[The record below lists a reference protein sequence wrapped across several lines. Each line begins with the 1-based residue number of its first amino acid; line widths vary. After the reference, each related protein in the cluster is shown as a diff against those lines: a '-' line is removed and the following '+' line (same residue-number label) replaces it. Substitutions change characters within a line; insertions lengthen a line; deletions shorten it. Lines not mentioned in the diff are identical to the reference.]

1 MSETGASPL
10 GAETMT
16 PSLLSAWRYHHWI
29 YRHFQRWVRGNVLEI
44 GGGHGIY
51 TEFLRTD
58 AVSVTATDRDRRSIE
73 LMKSRVNAPNV
84 TMRPLDVC
92 DEASCQALGRV
103 FDTVICLNVLEHIEE
118 DGEAVRRMARLLASG
133 GHLVLVVP
141 AFQWLFSPLDTYAG
155 HFRRYRKANL
165 CGLLE
170 DAGLRVV
177 HHTYFNALG
186 IPGWFVFGK
195 LMRPKSLA
203 APQVNG
209 AIYLFDKLMVS
220 AAALLDYA
228 LFHAVGLSVLAVA
241 QKSEAAKGFTS

>member
-29 YRHFQRWVRGNVLEI
+29 YRHFQRWVRGDVLEI

-58 AVSVTATDRDRRSIE
+58 AVSVTATDRDCRSVE

-84 TMRPLDVC
+84 IMRSLDLC
-92 DEASCQALGRV
+92 DEASCQALGRL

-133 GHLVLVVP
+133 GHVVLVVP
-141 AFQWLFSPLDTYAG
+141 AFQWLFSPLDKYAG

-177 HHTYFNALG
+177 HQTYFNALG

-209 AIYLFDKLMVS
+209 AMYLFDKLMVS
-220 AAALLDYA
+220 AAAGIDLL

-241 QKSEAAKGFTS
+241 QKS

>member
-29 YRHFQRWVRGNVLEI
+29 YRHFQRWVRGDVLEI

-58 AVSVTATDRDRRSIE
+58 AVSVTATDIDRRSVE
-73 LMKSRVNAPNV
+73 LMRSRVNAPNV
-84 TMRPLDVC
+84 TMRPLDLC

-103 FDTVICLNVLEHIEE
+103 FDTVICLNVLEHIEQ
-118 DGEAVRRMARLLASG
+118 DGDAVRRMARLLTSG

-177 HHTYFNALG
+177 HQTYFNALG

-209 AIYLFDKLMVS
+209 AMYLFDKVMVS
-220 AAALLDYA
+220 AAAGIDLL
-228 LFHAVGLSVLAVA
+228 LFHAVGLSALAVA
-241 QKSEAAKGFTS
+241 QKS